1 VSVSSVLR
9 SVGLFIENYGTI
21 YAKLFLK
28 LSAKQKFF
36 VTVNVSMVIVD
47 RFEELFVCY
56 KL

>member
-1 VSVSSVLR
+1 LR